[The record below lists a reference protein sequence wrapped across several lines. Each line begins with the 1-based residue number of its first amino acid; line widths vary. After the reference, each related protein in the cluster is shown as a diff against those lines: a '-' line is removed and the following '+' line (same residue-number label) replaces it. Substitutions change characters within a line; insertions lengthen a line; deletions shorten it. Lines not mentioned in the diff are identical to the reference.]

1 MSYIFDLVPENPGVD
16 LLHIYRMPDDP
27 EELFSIGVDAATGV
41 LGDYTSLQ
49 VFSHRVPYEQVAW
62 FHSNRISTVEGSRV
76 MVEMGYFFN
85 KAQLVIETN
94 YPGNAYQDNALEV
107 YMYPNLYSEET
118 HLQQDIKYSKTFGI
132 KTTEQSK
139 ALLINETKALIEHKD
154 YKGNYVPK
162 IIFHDPFTLL
172 CFTDFV
178 YLQDKSK
185 SGAISGCND
194 DPVMGTMLAVRG
206 CNQKPQEAR
215 QTGQPIKMNEDQAHK
230 SYLLTRHFSTKRQ
243 GVAV

>member
-1 MSYIFDLVPENPGVD
+1 MKYRFDYLPENPSVD

-27 EELFSIGVDAATGV
+27 EELFSIGCDAATGV

-85 KAQLVIETN
+85 EAQLVIETN

-107 YMYPNLYSEET
+107 YMYPKLYSEES

-139 ALLINETKALIEHKD
+139 ALLINEMKTLVEHKD
-154 YKGNYVPK
+154 YKGKYVWQ
-162 IIFHDPFTLL
+162 IRFHDPFTLQS
-172 CFTDFV
+172 FTDFV
-178 YLQDKSK
+178 YLEDKSK
-185 SGAISGCND
+185 TGAISGCID
-194 DPVMGTMLAVRG
+194 DPVMAAMLAVRG

-215 QTGQPIKMNEDQAHK
+215 DTRKPIIMDEDKAHK
-230 SYLLTRHFSTKRQ
+230 SYLLTKHFGTKRQ
-243 GVAV
+243 GIAV

>member
-1 MSYIFDLVPENPGVD
+1 MKYRFDYLPETPSVD

-27 EELFSIGVDAATGV
+27 EELFSIGCDAATGV

-76 MVEMGYFFN
+76 MVEMGHFFN
-85 KAQLVIETN
+85 EAQLVIETN
-94 YPGNAYQDNALEV
+94 YPGNAYQDNALEN

-118 HLQQDIKYSKTFGI
+118 HLQQDVKFSKTYGI
-132 KTTEQSK
+132 KTTEWSK
-139 ALLINETKALIEHKD
+139 ALLINEMKALVEHKD
-154 YKGNYVPK
+154 YKEKYVPQ
-162 IIFHDPFTLL
+162 IIFHDPFTLQS
-172 CFTDFV
+172 FTDFV
-178 YLQDKSK
+178 YLEDKSK
-185 SGAISGCND
+185 TGAISGCID
-194 DPVMGTMLAVRG
+194 DPVMGAMLAVRG

-215 QTGQPIKMNEDQAHK
+215 DTRKPIKANEDQAHK
-230 SYLLTRHFSTKRQ
+230 SYLLTKHFGTKKQ

>member
-1 MSYIFDLVPENPGVD
+1 MKYRFDYLPENPSVD
-16 LLHIYRMPDDP
+16 LLHIYRRPDDP
-27 EELFSIGVDAATGV
+27 EELFSIGCDAATGV

-62 FHSNRISTVEGSRV
+62 FHSNRISTVEGSRI

-85 KAQLVIETN
+85 EAQLVIETN

-107 YMYPNLYSEET
+107 YMYPNLYSEES

-139 ALLINETKALIEHKD
+139 ALLINEMKALVEFKD
-154 YKGNYVPK
+154 YKDKYVWQIK
-162 IIFHDPFTLL
+162 FHDLFTLQS
-172 CFTDFV
+172 FTDFV
-178 YLQDKSK
+178 YLEDKSK
-185 SGAISGCND
+185 TGAISGCID
-194 DPVMGTMLAVRG
+194 DPVMAAMLAIRG

-215 QTGQPIKMNEDQAHK
+215 NTERPIKMNEDQAHK
-230 SYLLTRHFSTKRQ
+230 SYLLTKHFGTKRQ

>member
-1 MSYIFDLVPENPGVD
+1 MNYRFDLAPENPGVD

-27 EELFSIGVDAATGV
+27 EELFSIGCDAATGV

-62 FHSNRISTVEGSRV
+62 FHSNRISTVEGSRI
-76 MVEMGYFFN
+76 MIEMGYFFN

-107 YMYPNLYSEET
+107 YMYPKLYSEES

-139 ALLINETKALIEHKD
+139 ALLINEMKALVEFKN
-154 YKGNYVPK
+154 YKGNFKPQ
-162 IIFHDPFTLL
+162 IIFHDPFTLQS
-172 CFTDFV
+172 FTDFV
-178 YLQDKSK
+178 YLEDKSK
-185 SGAISGCND
+185 TGAISGCID
-194 DPVMGTMLAVRG
+194 DPVMAAMLAVRG

-215 QTGQPIKMNEDQAHK
+215 NTGQPIKMNEDQAHK
-230 SYLLTRHFSTKRQ
+230 SYLLEKHFSTKRQ